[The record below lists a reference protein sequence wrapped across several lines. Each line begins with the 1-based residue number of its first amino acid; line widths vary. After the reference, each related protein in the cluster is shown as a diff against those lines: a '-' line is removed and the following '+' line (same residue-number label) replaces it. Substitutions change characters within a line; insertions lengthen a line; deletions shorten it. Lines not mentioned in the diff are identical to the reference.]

1 MTLSLGVPLE
11 TVSKMMGH
19 TNITTT
25 QIYAQVTDKKVDEDM
40 KRLKEVTSGQKI
52 NIYEEDLSNAP
63 KRKRRVA
70 VVS

>member
-40 KRLKEVTSGQKI
+40 KRLKEVTAGQKI